1 MGRRRAGTG
10 GVLIGV
16 VIGFGMV
23 IGVGIGQ
30 IGPPGELRVPPWQR
44 PRPGWLGVAGA
55 GVVPM
60 GRGWDLMKFGVRSLN
75 CNASLLPKLVQNK
88 YKQNIQ
94 CAQHKTSLWPSGG
107 KLQGA
112 ACCTEPPACV

>member
-16 VIGFGMV
+16 VIGFGIV

-44 PRPGWLGVAGA
+44 PRPGW
-55 GVVPM
+55 M
-60 GRGWDLMKFGVRSLN
+60 GL
-75 CNASLLPKLVQNK
+75 
-88 YKQNIQ
+88 
-94 CAQHKTSLWPSGG
+94 
-107 KLQGA
+107 GA
-112 ACCTEPPACV
+112 AWRGPAHSRGLELRDPSVPSHSVLSTRCSWS